1 MANKLLSIVVP
12 TKNRYY
18 YLKYLIQLVKN
29 LDSEEVE
36 MVIQDNSDDNL
47 DFVSYLDD
55 LSYDFIRYDY
65 IKGQIPMAINSDKAI
80 LNSTGEFVCF
90 LGDDDGT
97 TSFILDCAK
106 WMKKNG
112 VEAVKSA
119 QINYYWPDITQGT
132 QKTSSS
138 AAIDFLPFTGK
149 VKYVSPRKELMHVLK
164 EGIPNRGKMPLVYH
178 SIVRRDVL
186 DKVYKKT
193 GSFFPG
199 NSPDISNA
207 VALSL
212 VVDKYAI
219 IDYPLA
225 FSGWSMYHGGG
236 VHATGKKG
244 HPEINEVPWFRSDAE
259 SNWDKKIPRI
269 ASGSMIWADSAISAL
284 KNMGMDI
291 FYKEINFSKL
301 YAQFTLDN
309 PTYSAYVNEV
319 CVDKVSYKYEFVK
332 AYLSKYLNA
341 LLRRIGWVTGI
352 KTKHRTVNNINNIIE
367 AASVLEIIAK
377 DLLSPFLT
385 ELPKL
390 KDQ

>member
-1 MANKLLSIVVP
+1 MVNRKLLSIVVP
-12 TKNRYY
+12 TKNRYT
-18 YLKYLIQLVKN
+18 YLKYLIELVAGFHSDEIE
-29 LDSEEVE
+29 L
-36 MVIQDNSDDNL
+36 VIQDNSDDNSE
-47 DFVSYLDD
+47 FVTYLDS
-55 LSYDFIRYDY
+55 LNYDFIRYDY

-90 LGDDDGT
+90 LGDDDGAT
-97 TSFILDCAK
+97 RYLLDCAK

-132 QKTSSS
+132 QKTSNS
-138 AAIDFLPFTGK
+138 AAIDYLPFTGK
-149 VKYVSPRKELMHVLK
+149 VKYVSPRKELLRVLK
-164 EGIPNRGKMPLVYH
+164 DGIPNRGNMPLVYH

-186 DKVYKKT
+186 DKVYEKT

-244 HPEINEVPWFRSDAE
+244 HPAINEVPWFRPDAE
-259 SNWDKKIPRI
+259 TNWDKKVPRI
-269 ASGSMIWADSAISAL
+269 AAGTMIWADSAISAL
-284 KNMGMDI
+284 KNMGKENL
-291 FYKEINFSKL
+291 YQEINFNKM
-301 YAQFTLDN
+301 YARFSVGN
-309 PTYSAYVNEV
+309 PDYRTYVDEV
-319 CVDKVSYKYEFVK
+319 CTNRLEYKYNFYK
-332 AYLSKYLNA
+332 YYLEKYINA
-341 LLRRIGWVTGI
+341 IIRRIGWSTGI
-352 KTKHRTVNNINNIIE
+352 ITKRLTINNIDNIIL
-367 AASVLEIIAK
+367 AATTLAEKGKEIS
-377 DLLSPFLT
+377 SPFS
-385 ELPKL
+385 
-390 KDQ
+390 